1 MATYSVTATLQY
13 RWLVSGSEPGQS
25 DLLRFRESLARRLA
39 SSFDTNVS
47 VSAIKAWCEGGLI
60 FGTFPTPFTPKT
72 CTLKFSVSSG
82 KRIDKDALAEE
93 LKAAVQQEQRL
104 LGLIPAAFL
113 VQTDVFVE
121 ESIIPPID
129 IPIELGGISE
139 IVIWGGA
146 GFLGAWLLAKL
157 VSSAFKRS
165 GRRGRG

>member
-1 MATYSVTATLQY
+1 MATYNVTVTLKYQ
-13 RWLVSGSEPGQS
+13 WLVSGSEPGQS
-25 DLLRFRESLARRLA
+25 DLLRFRESLARKLA
-39 SSFDTNVS
+39 SSFETSVS

-60 FGTFPTPFTPKT
+60 FGAFPTPITPKT
-72 CTLKFSVSSG
+72 CTLKFSVSSD

-93 LKAAVQQEQRL
+93 LKAAVQREQML

-157 VSSAFKRS
+157 VSSAFKS
-165 GRRGRG
+165 GRRGRR